1 MSFNVAVL
9 KPIFILVIFAFN
21 DEGVHCLSTVNGFK
35 NYTIGLVGNFN
46 ILISAPHGGHLM
58 PDDIANRT
66 DSEPSVDT
74 YTNEIAAIV
83 RSELN
88 HLFLNLNSV
97 NAMPF
102 LVFNN
107 LHR

>member
-1 MSFNVAVL
+1 MSLATL
-9 KPIFILVIFAFN
+9 KNILLLVIFAFN
-21 DEGVHCLSTVNGFK
+21 DGVHSLSTVNGFK
-35 NYTIGLVGNFN
+35 NYTIGVVGNFN

-66 DSEPSVDT
+66 ESEPLVDS
-74 YTNEIAAIV
+74 YTNEIAVIV

-88 HLFLNLNSV
+88 RLFLNLNSV
-97 NAMPF
+97 NAKPF
-102 LVFNN
+102 LVYNN